1 MEFQVSEKIG
11 HIQRN
16 VNFRKDVSDLVEGEC
31 LIRNNGGSGFSL
43 TTNQIIL
50 EYFSMR
56 TPQNIAVKKGADG
69 KAELTIDF
77 NPAKG
82 KPI

>member
-1 MEFQVSEKIG
+1 MASRIIREQ
-11 HIQRN
+11 HN
-16 VNFRKDVSDLVEGEC
+16 VNLRQDVCYLVEGEC
-31 LIRNNGGSGFSL
+31 LLRNNGEYGFSL
-43 TTNQIIL
+43 TINQIIL

-56 TPQNIAVKKGADG
+56 TPEHIAVKKGADG

-82 KPI
+82 EPA